1 MKSVFNTPPPDFSQ
15 KEVQNLVEQHFKIV
29 GSVKPLVSDRDQ
41 NFLIN
46 SLQGDFIFKISNSM
60 ENKDVL
66 KMQNNA
72 IKHIKDNDIDI
83 ELTYPQVS
91 NNGDK
96 IIEIKKNNVTFF
108 VRLLKYIDG
117 TFLKDIDYNK
127 NLLFRLGNFLGRF
140 DLALAGYDHPAAH
153 RSFVWNVLSVNE
165 LSILINKNRNDK
177 KIINHYLN
185 LFNNEVLSHD
195 DHLQKAIIHNDGN
208 DHNIIINTN
217 GKISGIIDYGDMT
230 YSYRASEPAVCMAYV
245 AIEEENPFPFIAS
258 ILKGYN
264 EVNPLNKYELN
275 SIIYLMCIR
284 LCISITMA
292 VYRKKL
298 FPKNEYLIVSEMK
311 SRKFLKNMLDEDLN
325 KWSNRLIEYST

>member
-177 KIINHYLN
+177 KIINQVVKGLTPPMPSFEMDEQSMADLLAYLHS
-185 LFNNEVLSHD
+185 L
-195 DHLQKAIIHNDGN
+195 
-208 DHNIIINTN
+208 N
-217 GKISGIIDYGDMT
+217 G
-230 YSYRASEPAVCMAYV
+230 
-245 AIEEENPFPFIAS
+245 
-258 ILKGYN
+258 
-264 EVNPLNKYELN
+264 
-275 SIIYLMCIR
+275 
-284 LCISITMA
+284 
-292 VYRKKL
+292 
-298 FPKNEYLIVSEMK
+298 
-311 SRKFLKNMLDEDLN
+311 
-325 KWSNRLIEYST
+325 

>member
-46 SLQGDFIFKISNSM
+46 SLQGDFIFKISNPM

-72 IKHIKDNDIDI
+72 IRYIKDNDIDI

-127 NLLFRLGNFLGRF
+127 NLLFRSGKFLGRF

-217 GKISGIIDYGDMT
+217 GKISGIIDYGDMI

-245 AIEEENPFPFIAS
+245 AIEEEDPFPFIAS

>member
-72 IKHIKDNDIDI
+72 IRHIKDNDIDI

-195 DHLQKAIIHNDGN
+195 DHLKKAIIHNDGN

>member
-1 MKSVFNTPPPDFSQ
+1 M
-15 KEVQNLVEQHFKIV
+15 
-29 GSVKPLVSDRDQ
+29 
-41 NFLIN
+41 
-46 SLQGDFIFKISNSM
+46 
-60 ENKDVL
+60 
-66 KMQNNA
+66 
-72 IKHIKDNDIDI
+72 
-83 ELTYPQVS
+83 
-91 NNGDK
+91 
-96 IIEIKKNNVTFF
+96 
-108 VRLLKYIDG
+108 KYING

-217 GKISGIIDYGDMT
+217 GKISGIIDYGDMI

-325 KWSNRLIEYST
+325 KWSYRLIEYST

>member
-177 KIINHYLN
+177 KIINHYL
-185 LFNNEVLSHD
+185 
-195 DHLQKAIIHNDGN
+195 
-208 DHNIIINTN
+208 
-217 GKISGIIDYGDMT
+217 
-230 YSYRASEPAVCMAYV
+230 YR
-245 AIEEENPFPFIAS
+245 
-258 ILKGYN
+258 
-264 EVNPLNKYELN
+264 
-275 SIIYLMCIR
+275 
-284 LCISITMA
+284 
-292 VYRKKL
+292 
-298 FPKNEYLIVSEMK
+298 
-311 SRKFLKNMLDEDLN
+311 
-325 KWSNRLIEYST
+325 